1 MNNFDEIQSFK
12 IQRLSSFS
20 LPLICNLKNLENDIR
35 FRTRGWKRRK
45 TVGGNVSG
53 IKYADGTTKRG
64 RISDRFSKR
73 RRAVNFSI
81 SKKGANYRRA
91 SQTSFPFYSNSIGQD
106 HWFREEISI

>member
-12 IQRLSSFS
+12 IHRLSSFS

-53 IKYADGTTKRG
+53 IKYADGTRNDKTWKDIRPFFETKEGREFFNIEERG
-64 RISDRFSKR
+64 KLST
-73 RRAVNFSI
+73 SI
-81 SKKGANYRRA
+81 SN
-91 SQTSFPFYSNSIGQD
+91 
-106 HWFREEISI
+106 